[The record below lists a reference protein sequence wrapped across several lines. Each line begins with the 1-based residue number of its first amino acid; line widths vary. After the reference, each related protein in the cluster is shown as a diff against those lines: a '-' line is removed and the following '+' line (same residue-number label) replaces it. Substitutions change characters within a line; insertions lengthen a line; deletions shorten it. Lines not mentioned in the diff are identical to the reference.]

1 MVRRD
6 PLSRFRLP
14 RLYRTLQ
21 GRLTSLFVL
30 AATVLVAA
38 GSVLLLTVQ
47 SRNDDAL
54 LTKTL
59 RTRIDRIVA
68 DVGSTG
74 ALPDTEVY
82 AQIITAFRSVRD
94 LTPALAKEY
103 LLTNEQLDFVFRS
116 GQLQIDRRLPSLPGT
131 GRLLAQRRSINGTP
145 VVIVVGA
152 SRELE
157 RLTRQRLLLTLA
169 IAGPFI
175 VAILGFA
182 GWLLT
187 GAALR
192 PVKRL
197 ADEAS
202 DISRADTGRRLALP
216 RGSDEIRHLGQTLND
231 MLDRLATSFA
241 REKSFVDDAS
251 HELRTPLA
259 ILRGELEL
267 ATLQIHNND
276 YTMRALYS
284 AIEEVD
290 RLSALADQLLVLARA
305 NSNSDPATGSCI
317 LMDVLPAIVERLRTA
332 LPTDISVEWRGGCD
346 GAVSLANEQ
355 LAQIIT
361 NLVTN
366 GLRFAR
372 SRLCIDV
379 QSVVSEPPVT
389 VKPGRAVLISVH
401 DDGPGFDPSIL
412 PTAFERF
419 TIADRART
427 RRASTGGAGLGLAIV
442 RSLAEMTGGSAR
454 ALQSNHLGGG
464 LVEVTL
470 PLRYGPGHP
479 DTSAERATELDN
491 AAQDHL
497 V

>member
-1 MVRRD
+1 MQ
-6 PLSRFRLP
+6 
-14 RLYRTLQ
+14 T
-21 GRLTSLFVL
+21 
-30 AATVLVAA
+30 
-38 GSVLLLTVQ
+38 
-47 SRNDDAL
+47 RNDDAL

-68 DVGSTG
+68 DVESTG

-94 LTPALAKEY
+94 LTPTLAKEY

-145 VVIVVGA
+145 VVVVVGA
-152 SRELE
+152 SREIE

-169 IAGPFI
+169 VAGPFLI
-175 VAILGFA
+175 AILGLA
-182 GWLLT
+182 GWVLT

-192 PVKRL
+192 PVRRM

-216 RGSDEIRHLGQTLND
+216 HGNEEIRQLGQTLNA
-231 MLDRLATSFA
+231 MLERLATSFA

-251 HELRTPLA
+251 HEMRTPLA

-267 ATLQIHNND
+267 ATMQIHDTD
-276 YTMRALYS
+276 YTMRALHS

-290 RLSALADQLLVLARA
+290 RLSSLADQLLVLARA
-305 NSNSDPATGSCI
+305 NGNPDASTGSC
-317 LMDVLPAIVERLRTA
+317 DVDASLPTIVERLRGT
-332 LPTDISVEWRGGCD
+332 LPKDIAVELRGSAAGLVSI
-346 GAVSLANEQ
+346 GAEQVS
-355 LAQIIT
+355 QIVT

-366 GLRFAR
+366 GARFAR
-372 SRLCIDV
+372 S
-379 QSVVSEPPVT
+379 T
-389 VKPGRAVLISVH
+389 VLINIGTANDPGPSNGQLLISVH
-401 DDGPGFDPSIL
+401 DDGPGFDPAIL

-442 RSLAEMTGGSAR
+442 RSLTEMAGGTAR
-454 ALQSNHLGGG
+454 AGASDILGGAV
-464 LVEVTL
+464 VEVSMPIAEAIAGEPPHAVST
-470 PLRYGPGHP
+470 GPDPSTTEWARPP
-479 DTSAERATELDN
+479 DF
-491 AAQDHL
+491 QH
-497 V
+497 

>member
-1 MVRRD
+1 M
-6 PLSRFRLP
+6 
-14 RLYRTLQ
+14 
-21 GRLTSLFVL
+21 L
-30 AATVLVAA
+30 AATVLVVA

-68 DVGSTG
+68 DVESTG
-74 ALPDTEVY
+74 ELPDTEVY

-94 LTPALAKEY
+94 LTPALSKEY

-157 RLTRQRLLLTLA
+157 RLTRQRLLVTLA
-169 IAGPFI
+169 IAGPFLI
-175 VAILGFA
+175 AILGLA
-182 GWLLT
+182 GWVLT

-192 PVKRL
+192 PVRRM

-202 DISRADTGRRLALP
+202 DISRADTGRRLPLP
-216 RGSDEIRHLGQTLND
+216 HGNEEIRHLGQTLNE
-231 MLDRLATSFA
+231 MLERLATSFA

-267 ATLQIHNND
+267 ATLQIHNTE
-276 YTMRALYS
+276 YTMRALHS

-290 RLSALADQLLVLARA
+290 RLSSLADQLLVLARA
-305 NSNSDPATGSCI
+305 NGNPDAVTGACDIGAT
-317 LMDVLPAIVERLRTA
+317 LPAIVERLRNA
-332 LPTDISVEWRGGCD
+332 LPADITVELRGTASGTVAI
-346 GAVSLANEQ
+346 GEEQVS
-355 LAQIIT
+355 QIVT

-366 GLRFAR
+366 GSRFAR
-372 SRLCIDV
+372 SRVLVDLTT
-379 QSVVSEPPVT
+379 SDSDEGPRVVI
-389 VKPGRAVLISVH
+389 GVH
-401 DDGPGFDPSIL
+401 DDGPGFDPAIL

-442 RSLAEMTGGSAR
+442 RSLTEMAGGTAR
-454 ALQSNHLGGG
+454 AGASDILGGAF
-464 LVEVTL
+464 VEVTI
-470 PLRYGPGHP
+470 PVTPASP
-479 DTSAERATELDN
+479 MSTTPSPATVSQQASATDHEADSD
-491 AAQDHL
+491 AARL
-497 V
+497 